1 MDTGKGKVKDTVV
14 VSCKKGEDLLQCL
27 EDAIEEYGIKN
38 GCILTGYGTLD
49 KSTVHMVTTT
59 GFPPQ
64 EYFDKKE
71 QALEVLSI
79 DGIIAGGEL
88 HAHMVLSDT
97 ESAYGGHLE
106 PGCRCLYL
114 CEVVIGVFED
124 IELSRKENE
133 NGIKEL
139 AIGE

>member
-1 MDTGKGKVKDTVV
+1 MRTGRGKIKDTVV
-14 VSCKKGEDLLQCL
+14 VSCQKGEDLLESL
-27 EDAIEEYGIKN
+27 EAAIDEYNIKN

-59 GFPPQ
+59 GFPAE
-64 EYFDKKE
+64 EYFDEKE

-79 DGIIAGGEL
+79 DGIISEGNL
-88 HAHMVLSDT
+88 HAHMVISDT

-114 CEVVIGVFED
+114 CEVVIGIFDD
-124 IELSRKENE
+124 IKLSRKENE
-133 NGIKEL
+133 HGIEEL
-139 AIGE
+139 VID